1 MGTLNTGFA
10 RTLLM
15 GCAISSVLSFQAMAA
30 GDGVIVLERTVNPH
44 PFGRPVM
51 TPDPHPTTVNANPV
65 NQVTNTVGNELGDGE
80 IAGINSGSTIN
91 HMVTSHT
98 NNLPGLSNSNGLPGM
113 TAGHGGGSGSGISNQ
128 VNRSVQQGMGAL
140 NNIGRGQ

>member
-30 GDGVIVLERTVNPH
+30 GDGVIVLDRTVNPH
-44 PFGRPVM
+44 SYGRPVM
-51 TPDPHPTTVNANPV
+51 TPDPNPTTVNANP
-65 NQVTNTVGNELGDGE
+65 NNRINGIVGNELGDGE
-80 IAGINSGSTIN
+80 FARVSSGSTITR
-91 HMVTSHT
+91 MVTNHT
-98 NNLPGLSNSNGLPGM
+98 TTLPGLSNSNGLPGM
-113 TAGHGGGSGSGISNQ
+113 NAGHGGGSGNGISNQ

-140 NNIGRGQ
+140 NAIGRSQ